1 MREQEAGTSGVG
13 LRLDQPGRH
22 AGEPVLL
29 YPVAEA
35 AALLGIGRTN
45 VYYLMNDGKLGSVRI
60 GSRRL
65 IPRAALLA
73 FVDGLAEAS

>member
-1 MREQEAGTSGVG
+1 MNVASGVAKPD
-13 LRLDQPGRH
+13 LIDTGR
-22 AGEPVLL
+22 AEAAML
-29 YPVAEA
+29 YPVAEV

-65 IPRAALLA
+65 IPRTALVA
-73 FVDGLAEAS
+73 FVEGLAEAS

>member
-1 MREQEAGTSGVG
+1 MREQEAGASSGD
-13 LRLDQPGRH
+13 LRLDQPDRQ
-22 AGEPVLL
+22 AGEPAML

>member
-1 MREQEAGTSGVG
+1 MRAQEAGTSNGGRG
-13 LRLDQPGRH
+13 LGPPH
-22 AGEPVLL
+22 GEPGEAALL
-29 YPVAEA
+29 YPVADA

-45 VYYLMNDGKLGSVRI
+45 VYYLMNDGKLSSVRI

-73 FVDGLAEAS
+73 FVEGLAEAS

>member
-1 MREQEAGTSGVG
+1 MNVASGVAKP
-13 LRLDQPGRH
+13 DPIDTGR
-22 AGEPVLL
+22 AEAAML
-29 YPVAEA
+29 YPVAEV

-65 IPRAALLA
+65 IPRTALVA
-73 FVDGLAEAS
+73 FVEGLAEAS

>member
-1 MREQEAGTSGVG
+1 MRAQEARARNGG
-13 LRLDQPGRH
+13 LGLGAPH
-22 AGEPVLL
+22 EETGEAALL

-45 VYYLMNDGKLGSVRI
+45 VYYLMNDGKLSSVRI

-73 FVDGLAEAS
+73 FVEGLAEAS